1 MAILSLETKL
11 AYFPVPKI
19 ACSSVKTCI
28 FDIENKISVEER
40 KRIEPNFK
48 VHSVYRASS
57 FSSAKKGV
65 PQDFEKFAIVRDP
78 LERFF
83 SCFNEKVLIKK
94 VIVKSK
100 KMTEFCNLNRLKQSP
115 NLEEFV
121 TQFHKYCELP
131 FFRQH
136 FGSQAYFLGN
146 NLNYFDHLFSIKKLF
161 QLEKLLSEKLDR
173 VIVLPREN
181 VQKKIVG
188 MESLTHNLSV
198 KLENIFN
205 EDLQLL
211 KDFKF

>member
-1 MAILSLETKL
+1 MAILSLETEL

-28 FDIENKISVEER
+28 FDIENKISVEEK

-57 FSSAKKGV
+57 FSSAKKGI
-65 PQDFEKFAIVRDP
+65 PKDFEKFAIVRDP

-83 SCFNEKVLIKK
+83 SGFNEKVLIKK
-94 VIVKSK
+94 VIVNSQ
-100 KMTEFCNLNRLKQSP
+100 KMTEFCNLNRLNPSP

-146 NLNYFDHLFSIKKLF
+146 NLNYFDHLFS
-161 QLEKLLSEKLDR
+161 
-173 VIVLPREN
+173 V
-181 VQKKIVG
+181 KKIIPIRKTFVRK
-188 MESLTHNLSV
+188 T
-198 KLENIFN
+198 
-205 EDLQLL
+205 
-211 KDFKF
+211 